1 MTEYAVIDSRALL
14 REPGPFLHR
23 GFDSVTEAATWVD
36 YFKVKRCRI
45 IAIDGPRRWLDG
57 DEMAELNRAIASR
70 SEKA

>member
-1 MTEYAVIDSRALL
+1 MTEYAIIDSRAVIHEDDVIA
-14 REPGPFLHR
+14 RDFET
-23 GFDSVTEAATWVD
+23 VTEAATWVD

>member
-23 GFDSVTEAATWVD
+23 GFDSVTEAAEFIADW
-36 YFKVKRCRI
+36 KIKRCRI
-45 IAIDGPRRWLDG
+45 IALDEPRRWLDG
-57 DEMAELNRAIASR
+57 DETAELNRAIASR